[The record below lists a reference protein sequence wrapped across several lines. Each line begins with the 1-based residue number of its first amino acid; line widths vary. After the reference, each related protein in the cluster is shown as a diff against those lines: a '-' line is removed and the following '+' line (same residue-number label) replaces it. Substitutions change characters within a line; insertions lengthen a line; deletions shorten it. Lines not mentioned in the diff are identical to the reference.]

1 LDCKKKYLINMFIPR
16 KQKFK
21 KQQKGKSFNR
31 IEKLV
36 TLNNL
41 NQGHFG
47 LKTLHFCRISSVE
60 LAATYKLLK
69 KLLKKEG
76 KVILAVFPQTPITK
90 KPIEVRMGKGKG
102 NVNCW
107 VARVKTGTILFKIQS
122 KQAASV
128 TKALDQVKKKL
139 SVKTQIIFKL

>member
-1 LDCKKKYLINMFIPR
+1 MLIPR

-36 TLNNL
+36 SLNNL

-47 LKTLHFCRISSVE
+47 LKTLHFCRISSRE
-60 LAATYKLLK
+60 LESTYKLLK
-69 KLLKKEG
+69 KLLKKKG
-76 KVILAVFPQTPITK
+76 KVILSIFPQTPITK

-102 NVNCW
+102 NVNSW
-107 VARVKTGTILFKIQS
+107 VSRVKTGAILFKIQS
-122 KQAASV
+122 KQTASV
-128 TKALDQVKKKL
+128 IKALDQIKKKL
-139 SVKTQIIFKL
+139 SIRTQIIFKI